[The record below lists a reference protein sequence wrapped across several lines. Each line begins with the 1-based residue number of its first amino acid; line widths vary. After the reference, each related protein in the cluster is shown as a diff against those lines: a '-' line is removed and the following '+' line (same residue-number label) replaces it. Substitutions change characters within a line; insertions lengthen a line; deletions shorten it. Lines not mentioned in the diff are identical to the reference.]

1 MLTVTASNGSIFD
14 ASGNDASLKKQSN
27 NSVYLF
33 DQKAP
38 KAPTGLYTITGNE
51 RITLSWKTSD
61 EKDIDKYYIFQGTSP
76 TSTSK
81 IDSVGFGTNS
91 LGISSLTN
99 GTRYYFKVSA
109 LDKTGYESAKSDTT
123 SGIPSTT
130 MSYTVKSDGT
140 GDFTSA
146 QDAIEKA
153 VNGDTVFI
161 ATGVYDSIRV
171 DSKTI
176 NIDRTVI

>member
-1 MLTVTASNGSIFD
+1 MNTSNDTLTVVFNEAVSSGDASNPTIKNEGFVLSITGGLATLTSPYPKEIIVSGNTYKLLPSITGTPDGNELLTVTASNGSIFD

-81 IDSVGFGTNS
+81 IDSVGFGINS
-91 LGISSLTN
+91 LRISSLTN

-109 LDKTGYESAKSDTT
+109 LD
-123 SGIPSTT
+123 
-130 MSYTVKSDGT
+130 
-140 GDFTSA
+140 
-146 QDAIEKA
+146 
-153 VNGDTVFI
+153 
-161 ATGVYDSIRV
+161 
-171 DSKTI
+171 
-176 NIDRTVI
+176 

>member
-1 MLTVTASNGSIFD
+1 
-14 ASGNDASLKKQSN
+14 
-27 NSVYLF
+27 
-33 DQKAP
+33 
-38 KAPTGLYTITGNE
+38 
-51 RITLSWKTSD
+51 
-61 EKDIDKYYIFQGTSP
+61 
-76 TSTSK
+76 
-81 IDSVGFGTNS
+81 
-91 LGISSLTN
+91 
-99 GTRYYFKVSA
+99 
-109 LDKTGYESAKSDTT
+109 
-123 SGIPSTT
+123 

-176 NIDRTVI
+176 NIIAGDGPANSIIDAKGKTTAVKLLGFPNQTTISGFTIKGGIISS

>member
-1 MLTVTASNGSIFD
+1 M
-14 ASGNDASLKKQSN
+14 
-27 NSVYLF
+27 
-33 DQKAP
+33 
-38 KAPTGLYTITGNE
+38 
-51 RITLSWKTSD
+51 
-61 EKDIDKYYIFQGTSP
+61 
-76 TSTSK
+76 
-81 IDSVGFGTNS
+81 
-91 LGISSLTN
+91 TN

-161 ATGVYDSIRV
+161 ATVVYDSIRV

-176 NIDRTVI
+176 NIIAGDGPANSIIDAKGPILSSSREALFLNNVSNTIETIMLCNNLLKPPRYKIEI